1 MVVDGSD
8 ASGSIDFDEFKA
20 VLSANT
26 AASGI
31 RRLDVTAE
39 LMLAFDFDCDWM
51 KLYVGKRG
59 GRHVVG
65 CGYHRIAVLKG

>member
-1 MVVDGSD
+1 MLTRGLRD

-31 RRLDVTAE
+31 RE
-39 LMLAFDFDCDWM
+39 L
-51 KLYVGKRG
+51 V
-59 GRHVVG
+59 
-65 CGYHRIAVLKG
+65 